1 MSDET
6 PRAEGAAGREGPLTT
21 SRAAHAAPPAG
32 AHGADAAGN
41 LDQIRLTGLGGIG
54 HHGVLAEE
62 RRDGQPFLAD
72 LVLAVDTRAAALGD
86 DLSRTVD
93 YAEVAQQV
101 VAVIEGDPV
110 DLIETLAGR
119 IAGVALAHESV
130 QAVTV
135 TVHKPEAPVGVPFT
149 DVEVTINRTRG
160 DELPALGAAAPEE
173 PAVAEAAPAVM
184 PAVVPPPAPA
194 VAEPE
199 PEAAEPEPAVAAPDL
214 HTAPEE
220 PTPVVIALGGNIGD
234 VRATLRAVVADL
246 RSLPGLT
253 VQEVSPLARTAPVLA
268 PDAVAQP
275 DFLNAVVLAAT
286 TLAPMAL
293 LESLQDL
300 ENAYG
305 RRRTVTWGERT
316 LDLDLIV
323 YDGVTSTDPELSLPH
338 PRASERAFVLVPWAQ
353 ADPDAFLP
361 GLGGGPV
368 ASLAETAPDRG
379 GVRWLALDWLEE
391 PVRPG
396 PAPEPPAAGPPPAAE
411 PAADAEPAGVSGAAA
426 EAAEPV
432 AEDEGAAEAAEP
444 AGAESLEDLE
454 LLARGDDEPED
465 PPPAA
470 VAPVSRPGR
479 ASFPPP
485 VAPEPPAGQPMEEPD
500 VSAHSEGGSDLAGA
514 ASEPSGA
521 DFEEPAETAD
531 PDPVERD
538 WFDSGSDDSGSRSE
552 PDLPWAVPQ
561 EESETPRLAPKWQ
574 PLRRDPDT

>member
-1 MSDET
+1 MNDET
-6 PRAEGAAGREGPLTT
+6 PRAEGSAGREDPPTT
-21 SRAAHAAPPAG
+21 SRAAHAAPPA
-32 AHGADAAGN
+32 AADAASTAGS

-72 LVLAVDTRAAALGD
+72 LVLAVDTRSAALGD
-86 DLSRTVD
+86 DLTRTVN

-101 VAVIEGDPV
+101 VAVIEGEPV

-119 IAGVALAHESV
+119 IARVALDHEPV

-149 DVEVTINRTRG
+149 DVEVTISRTRA
-160 DELPALGAAAPEE
+160 DELPALGATAPEE
-173 PAVAEAAPAVM
+173 SPAAEAAPAVM
-184 PAVVPPPAPA
+184 PAAVPPAPSA
-194 VAEPE
+194 PA
-199 PEAAEPEPAVAAPDL
+199 AAEPAPEPAGPEPGAAAPDL
-214 HTAPEE
+214 HAAPEE
-220 PTPVVIALGGNIGD
+220 PVPVVIALGGNIGD

-246 RSLPGLT
+246 RSMPGLT

-275 DFLNAVVLAAT
+275 DFLNAVVLATT

-293 LESLQDL
+293 LESMQGL

-323 YDGVTSTDPELSLPH
+323 YDGVSSTDPDLSLPH

-396 PAPEPPAAGPPPAAE
+396 PASEAPAVEPSAAE
-411 PAADAEPAGVSGAAA
+411 PAEQAADPDAEAAA
-426 EAAEPV
+426 EPLAEH
-432 AEDEGAAEAAEP
+432 EAAAA

-454 LLARGDDEPED
+454 LLARGDEEPES

-470 VAPVSRPGR
+470 AAPASRPGR

-485 VAPEPPAGQPMEEPD
+485 PAPEPPASQPPQEQAPD
-500 VSAHSEGGSDLAGA
+500 PTRSEGDPEPEDA
-514 ASEPSGA
+514 ASAQSGA
-521 DFEEPAETAD
+521 DREEPAERAE
-531 PDPVERD
+531 PWPVERD
-538 WFDSGSDDSGSRSE
+538 WFDSGGDDSASRSEPDE

-561 EESETPRLAPKWQ
+561 EESGSPRLAPKWQ
-574 PLRRDPDT
+574 PLRRDPGT

>member
-1 MSDET
+1 
-6 PRAEGAAGREGPLTT
+6 R
-21 SRAAHAAPPAG
+21 
-32 AHGADAAGN
+32 
-41 LDQIRLTGLGGIG
+41 
-54 HHGVLAEE
+54 
-62 RRDGQPFLAD
+62 
-72 LVLAVDTRAAALGD
+72 TRA
-86 DLSRTVD
+86 
-93 YAEVAQQV
+93 
-101 VAVIEGDPV
+101 
-110 DLIETLAGR
+110 
-119 IAGVALAHESV
+119 
-130 QAVTV
+130 
-135 TVHKPEAPVGVPFT
+135 
-149 DVEVTINRTRG
+149 

-173 PAVAEAAPAVM
+173 SPAAEAAPAVM
-184 PAVVPPPAPA
+184 PAAVPPAPSA
-194 VAEPE
+194 PA
-199 PEAAEPEPAVAAPDL
+199 AAEPAPEPAGPEPGAAAPDL
-214 HTAPEE
+214 HAAPEE
-220 PTPVVIALGGNIGD
+220 PVPVVIALGGNIGD

-391 PVRPG
+391 LVRPG

-411 PAADAEPAGVSGAAA
+411 PAADAEHAGVPGAAA

-470 VAPVSRPGR
+470 V
-479 ASFPPP
+479 
-485 VAPEPPAGQPMEEPD
+485 
-500 VSAHSEGGSDLAGA
+500 
-514 ASEPSGA
+514 
-521 DFEEPAETAD
+521 
-531 PDPVERD
+531 
-538 WFDSGSDDSGSRSE
+538 
-552 PDLPWAVPQ
+552 
-561 EESETPRLAPKWQ
+561 
-574 PLRRDPDT
+574 